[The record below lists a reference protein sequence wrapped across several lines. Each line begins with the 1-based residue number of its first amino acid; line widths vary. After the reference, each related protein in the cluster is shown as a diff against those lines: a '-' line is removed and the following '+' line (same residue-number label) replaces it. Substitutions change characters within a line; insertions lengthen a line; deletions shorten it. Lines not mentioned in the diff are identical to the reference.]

1 MFITLKRKYNP
12 YFISILLSVISIVGS
27 VLGQKRYLIFVAFLK
42 KYDIIIKLLNVN
54 SFCLVGGEGTP
65 NYF

>member
-1 MFITLKRKYNP
+1 MFITLKRQYNP

-42 KYDIIIKLLNVN
+42 KYDIIIKNKKLAFFIRV
-54 SFCLVGGEGTP
+54 
-65 NYF
+65 

>member
-1 MFITLKRKYNP
+1 MFITLKRQYNP

-42 KYDIIIKLLNVN
+42 KYDIIKNKKLAFFIRV
-54 SFCLVGGEGTP
+54 
-65 NYF
+65 